1 MSHTATPWSPRQERS
16 PDRYSTDSW
25 AVLQDLL
32 RVFCCQPPSA
42 SFTPHTPTPTYTT
55 SPSPATVSQVLPNL
69 FFHHFNS
76 QTFYT
81 LPACV
86 LCLSTRHQPPSRMSS
101 DIYEKNKG
109 SFSSPPG
116 TGLST
121 SHLCLEH
128 IDVPSAQKTFQR
140 RTVCDECVPPLDSCR
155 ALAQNV
161 SQFPYAG
168 LSLGKVKRSGNL
180 KKENTEIKIKILI
193 SVGIFSQKMIPRHC
207 VYNWAHE
214 YVCARVCV
222 CARAR
227 E

>member
-1 MSHTATPWSPRQERS
+1 MSHTATPWSPRQERP

-55 SPSPATVSQVLPNL
+55 SPSPARVSQVLPNL

-161 SQFPYAG
+161 SVPLRWIEFRQ
-168 LSLGKVKRSGNL
+168 S
-180 KKENTEIKIKILI
+180 
-193 SVGIFSQKMIPRHC
+193 
-207 VYNWAHE
+207 
-214 YVCARVCV
+214 
-222 CARAR
+222 
-227 E
+227 